1 MAELGEE
8 MGKGMSAPIL
18 QVANVGKRFG
28 GFVALEDI
36 MLEVGAGERV
46 GLIGPNGSGKST
58 LVNCIC
64 GTLRNDTGSVTFAG
78 EAMDG
83 LATHRRTRR
92 GLARSF
98 QLPRP
103 FMSMSVAEN
112 IRVPLLYTVNARSGS
127 RLAHGELHDRC
138 MELLKLV
145 ALDAKAVKLPRDLT
159 QVEMRKLELARAMA
173 AEPKLLIADES
184 MAGLSHSEVEDIV
197 ALLIRLNERGV
208 TIIMIEHIMRAVMS
222 FSQRL
227 AVLVSGK
234 KIADGKPDDVI
245 KNKDVVGA
253 YLGQ

>member
-1 MAELGEE
+1 MIVPL
-8 MGKGMSAPIL
+8 L
-18 QVANVGKRFG
+18 QVDQVGKRFG
-28 GFVALEDI
+28 GFVALDDI
-36 MLEVGAGERV
+36 GLDIAEGERV

-64 GTLRNDTGSVTFAG
+64 GTLRNDTGTVTFAG
-78 EAMDG
+78 ETMDG
-83 LATHRRTRR
+83 LAAHARTRR

-103 FMSMSVAEN
+103 FMSLSVAEN
-112 IRVPLLYTVNARSGS
+112 IRVPLLYTVNARQGPHLSP
-127 RLAHGELHDRC
+127 RELDDRC

-145 ALDAKAVKLPRDLT
+145 ALDAKGGKNPRDLT

-173 AEPKLLIADES
+173 AEPKLLISDEA
-184 MAGLSHSEVEDIV
+184 MAGLSHSEIEDIV
-197 ALLIRLNERGV
+197 ALLIRLNERGI

-227 AVLVSGK
+227 VVLVSGK
-234 KIADGKPDDVI
+234 KIADGKPDEVI
-245 KNKDVVGA
+245 KDQEVVGA